1 MTPEASRGDV
11 KVLFTLG
18 KGRSGSTLLGSVL
31 GGVEGF
37 FNAGELQRFWE
48 WGLQHGYLCACGVP
62 VPDCRVWERVAH
74 RVEPSV
80 DPAEAARLT
89 RRVLSWRNLPTFL
102 SVRRTEALRRR
113 WPGLA
118 RWSPIMASLY
128 REVAEAT
135 GSRVVVDTTKEPLNP
150 AALGL
155 VEGVQ
160 PYVVHLVRD
169 PRAVTY
175 SWRRRKV
182 WTDRPDEEMPRFGAA
197 YSALSW
203 LVRQGSTEI
212 VRRRTPA
219 TRFALVRYEDFT
231 SDPRRWLGRILE
243 LVGEEGTSSPL
254 RGRATA
260 DLAENHAMAG
270 NPDRVGRRS
279 VEIRED
285 VEWRR
290 EIRRRD
296 VVVTTV
302 LTAPLLRR
310 YGYPWSVT

>member
-1 MTPEASRGDV
+1 MTESSREEV
-11 KVLFTLG
+11 RVLFTLG

-48 WGLQHGYLCACGVP
+48 WGVQHGYSCACGVP
-62 VPDCRVWERVAH
+62 VPECGVWGRVIEGL
-74 RVEPSV
+74 ETSM
-80 DPAEAARLT
+80 DPVEAARLT
-89 RRVLSWRNLPTFL
+89 RRVLGWRNLPSFL
-102 SVRRTEALRRR
+102 SVRRTESLRAR

-118 RWSPIMASLY
+118 RWAPIMGSLY
-128 REVAEAT
+128 RGVAEST

-155 VEGVQ
+155 VEGVR

-175 SWRRRKV
+175 SWKRRKA

-203 LVRQGSTEI
+203 LVRQGSTEV
-212 VRRRTPA
+212 VRRRMSPA
-219 TRFALVRYEDFT
+219 RFVLLRYEDFV
-231 SDPRRWLGRILE
+231 SDPRRWVGRLLE
-243 LVGEEGTSSPL
+243 MVGEDGAATPFRGT
-254 RGRATA
+254 ATV

-270 NPDRVGRRS
+270 NPDRVGRRT

-290 EIRRRD
+290 RIRRRD
-296 VVVTTV
+296 VLVTTA

-310 YGYPWSVT
+310 YGYSWSVT